1 MLGVGHG
8 PHCPSEVG
16 GLALVQRKRRH
27 TGLESPGLALPEA
40 RSRATLRLSP
50 AGALTWRPTLC
61 HLDFS
66 GTIRMIGKP
75 PTGPAAIPGS
85 RGCWRALRGPKNP
98 VPGCALGPGG
108 VGVTRQEARRLCG
121 GDRRGAHLL
130 VPPGGKLQGVSE
142 GRGAR
147 GCLSLSDSPC
157 ALLESLRECQ
167 FNSEGSLSLQPP
179 ATC

>member
-1 MLGVGHG
+1 
-8 PHCPSEVG
+8 
-16 GLALVQRKRRH
+16 
-27 TGLESPGLALPEA
+27 
-40 RSRATLRLSP
+40 
-50 AGALTWRPTLC
+50 
-61 HLDFS
+61 
-66 GTIRMIGKP
+66 MIGKP

-147 GCLSLSDSPC
+147 AAAFLCLTHRVLFLNPSGNVSSIQRGVLACSR
-157 ALLESLRECQ
+157 LR
-167 FNSEGSLSLQPP
+167 P
-179 ATC
+179 ADTS